1 MVYNGGVH
9 LCGPLEPGRFE
20 SMSKL
25 AAAGQYRMQPA
36 SMHRRYAPSCAWSIR
51 AKTHGSWRQHVCI
64 WHLARRL
71 MRQPNSHALLPI
83 VSLKQ
88 KLMTRQIVTPPLPL
102 AVSPAGGGFS
112 IWRQA

>member
-1 MVYNGGVH
+1 MVYNGDVH

-51 AKTHGSWRQHVCI
+51 ACRLQKRMAVGGNMFVYGI
-64 WHLARRL
+64 WH
-71 MRQPNSHALLPI
+71 
-83 VSLKQ
+83 
-88 KLMTRQIVTPPLPL
+88 
-102 AVSPAGGGFS
+102 GG
-112 IWRQA
+112 